1 MNVNTNLRDIFH
13 WARNPKGEFG
23 IEIEVEGGP
32 FPEGSPTNWQRV
44 EDHSL
49 RNGGVEYVIRNPLR
63 EDNVRGALETLRDFL
78 GDTPLSFTYRTSVH
92 VHVNVQDLTIKQ
104 WVNFLVAFTILEEA
118 LVDVVGPKRAGN
130 KFCLRAVDA
139 DETLRQ
145 VRDNLRSGNITAG
158 LGGDLKYASMNIVA
172 TLTHGTLEFR
182 AMEGNLD
189 VDRITQWVNVLSRI
203 KDYARQA
210 DDPTAIVGEMSRWGP
225 AMWAARVLPDNDLT
239 RQLFARQDIND
250 VLYDGVRVAQDL
262 AFGTDWTNDAPPAE
276 APRPVRDRMDVDMDA
291 LRDLIRNPV
300 PHAGWG
306 EVRAAPAPAPRM
318 QVPFRVRDP
327 FDPFD

>member
-1 MNVNTNLRDIFH
+1 MNVNRNLRDFFV
-13 WARNPKGEFG
+13 WPRNPKGEFG

-32 FPEGSPTNWQRV
+32 FPEGAPANWNRV

-63 EDNVRGALETLRDFL
+63 EDNVRSALELLQDFL
-78 GDTPLSFTYRTSVH
+78 RDTPLNFTYRTSVH
-92 VHVNVQDLTIKQ
+92 IHVNVQDMTVKQ

-118 LVDVVGPKRAGN
+118 LVDVVGPRRAGN

-145 VRDNLRSGNITAG
+145 VRDNLRSGNLAQG
-158 LGGDLKYASMNIVA
+158 LSGDLKYASMNIVA

-225 AMWAARVLPDNDLT
+225 AIWAAGVLPDNELT
-239 RQLFARQDIND
+239 RQLFARRDIND

-262 AFGTDWTNDAPPAE
+262 AFGTDWTNDAPPVE
-276 APRPVRDRMDVDMDA
+276 TPRPRPARNRVEVNMDD
-291 LRDLIRNPV
+291 LRAMIHNQP
-300 PHAGWG
+300 AGWG
-306 EVRAAPAPAPRM
+306 EVRAPAPALRAEI
-318 QVPFRVRDP
+318 PFRVRDP